1 MNCIN
6 LCEKEKTHA
15 GLLLPKFCSTF
26 AHQFHARMHKVRLIL
41 SFLLLVSVL
50 PHTLAQ
56 RTNQVFWTYI
66 DKYKDMAIDQMKRY
80 RIPASITLAQGLLES
95 DGGRST
101 LATKA
106 NNHFGIKVSGSWTG
120 PYVLRN
126 DDRPNEKFR
135 KYRNA
140 AESYEDQFLQGKRYQ
155 QLFTLHITDYRGWAR
170 GLKACGYATNPAY
183 AESLIR
189 VIEAY
194 NLTQFDTK
202 KAKTKTHTPFQTVAQ
217 APKTE
222 KSAVEVFYDH
232 HQVLKNNGV
241 YFIIVEI
248 GDNMREISEATGVS
262 IKRLYKYNDLPSNYT
277 PTQGDIIYLAK
288 KKAHAS
294 RELRHTPYHEFEP
307 NQSIHDIA
315 QLYGIRLDKLYKMN
329 NWPKDHDAKVGDL
342 IRIR

>member
-1 MNCIN
+1 MHIIRN
-6 LCEKEKTHA
+6 LFTVLA
-15 GLLLPKFCSTF
+15 FF
-26 AHQFHARMHKVRLIL
+26 AALQTALG
-41 SFLLLVSVL
+41 
-50 PHTLAQ
+50 Q
-56 RTNQVFWTYI
+56 RTNQVYWAYI
-66 DKYKDMAIDQMKRY
+66 DQYKDLAVEHMKRY

-95 DGGRST
+95 DAGRST

-140 AESYEDQFLQGKRYQ
+140 KESYEDHSKFLQGKRYQ
-155 QLFTLHITDYRGWAR
+155 HLFNLRITDYRGWAR
-170 GLKACGYATNPAY
+170 GLKASGYATNPAY

-189 VIEAY
+189 VIESY

-202 KAKTKTHTPFQTVAQ
+202 KAQSKTHTPIVSVAQ
-217 APKTE
+217 VPMTE

-262 IKRLYKYNDLPSNYT
+262 IKRLYKYNDLPSNYV
-277 PTQGDIIYLAK
+277 PTQGDIIYLSK

-294 RELRHTPYHEFEP
+294 RELRRTPYHEVEP

-315 QLYGIRLDKLYKMN
+315 QLYAIRLDKLYKMN
-329 NWPKDHDAKVGDL
+329 GWEKDHEAQVGDL
-342 IRIR
+342 LRIR

>member
-1 MNCIN
+1 MHIIR
-6 LCEKEKTHA
+6 
-15 GLLLPKFCSTF
+15 TF
-26 AHQFHARMHKVRLIL
+26 F
-41 SFLLLVSVL
+41 SVL
-50 PHTLAQ
+50 AFFAALQTALGQ
-56 RTNQVFWTYI
+56 RTNQFYWTYI
-66 DKYKDMAIDQMKRY
+66 DRYKDMAVDQMKRY
-80 RIPASITLAQGLLES
+80 HIPASITLAQGLLES
-95 DGGRST
+95 DAGRST

-106 NNHFGIKVSGSWTG
+106 NNHFGIKVSGTWTG

-140 AESYEDQFLQGKRYQ
+140 KESYEDHSKFLQGKRYQ
-155 QLFTLHITDYRGWAR
+155 RLFDLRITDYRGWAK

-189 VIEAY
+189 VIETY
-194 NLTQFDTK
+194 NLTQFDSK
-202 KAKTKTHTPFQTVAQ
+202 KAQSKMPTPVTTVAQ
-217 APKTE
+217 VPTTE

-241 YFIIVEI
+241 YFIIVEV

-262 IKRLYKYNDLPSNYT
+262 VKRLYKYNDLPSTYV
-277 PTQGDIIYLAK
+277 PTQGDIIYLSK

-294 RELRHTPYHEFEP
+294 RELRRTPYHEVEP

-315 QLYGIRLDKLYKMN
+315 QLYAIRLDKLYKMN
-329 NWPKDHDAKVGDL
+329 GWEKDHEAQVGDL
-342 IRIR
+342 LRIR

>member
-1 MNCIN
+1 MSI
-6 LCEKEKTHA
+6 
-15 GLLLPKFCSTF
+15 LPSAF
-26 AHQFHARMHKVRLIL
+26 
-41 SFLLLVSVL
+41 
-50 PHTLAQ
+50 AQ
-56 RTNQVFWTYI
+56 RTNQAFWAYI
-66 DKYKDMAIDQMKRY
+66 DQYKDLAVEHMKRY
-80 RIPASITLAQGLLES
+80 HIPASITLAQGLLES

-106 NNHFGIKVSGSWTG
+106 NNHFGIKVGSSWTG

-126 DDRPNEKFR
+126 DDLPNEKFR

-140 AESYEDQFLQGKRYQ
+140 RESYEDHSKFLQGKRYQ
-155 QLFTLHITDYRGWAR
+155 RLFSLSITDYRGWAK

-189 VIEAY
+189 VIENY
-194 NLTQFDTK
+194 NLHQFDNK
-202 KAKTKTHTPFQTVAQ
+202 KAQVKMRVPVTSQAA

-232 HQVLKNNGV
+232 HEVLKNNGV

-262 IKRLYKYNDLPSNYT
+262 IKRLYKYNDLPSNYV
-277 PTQGDIIYLAK
+277 PTQGDIIYLSK

-294 RELRHTPYHEFEP
+294 RALRHTPYHEVEP
-307 NQSIHDIA
+307 NQSIFDIA
-315 QLYGIRLDKLYKMN
+315 QLYAIRLDKLYKMN
-329 NWPKDHDAKVGDL
+329 GWAKDHEAKVGDL

>member
-1 MNCIN
+1 MRIFKHLMNCIN

-50 PHTLAQ
+50 PHTFAQ

-140 AESYEDQFLQGKRYQ
+140 AESYEDHSKFLQGKRYQ
-155 QLFTLHITDYRGWAR
+155 
-170 GLKACGYATNPAY
+170 
-183 AESLIR
+183 
-189 VIEAY
+189 
-194 NLTQFDTK
+194 
-202 KAKTKTHTPFQTVAQ
+202 
-217 APKTE
+217 
-222 KSAVEVFYDH
+222 
-232 HQVLKNNGV
+232 
-241 YFIIVEI
+241 
-248 GDNMREISEATGVS
+248 
-262 IKRLYKYNDLPSNYT
+262 
-277 PTQGDIIYLAK
+277 
-288 KKAHAS
+288 
-294 RELRHTPYHEFEP
+294 
-307 NQSIHDIA
+307 
-315 QLYGIRLDKLYKMN
+315 
-329 NWPKDHDAKVGDL
+329 
-342 IRIR
+342 